1 MRIAV
6 PPTICMNFI
15 AFITALV
22 PRTSTF
28 RTMHPIT
35 FVLTVIYKAASV
47 VESRKAL
54 SGTTEFSP
62 TLVGIKRR
70 VFCAVAQISGTQIS
84 LPLLKTCG

>member
-62 TLVGIKRR
+62 VLGSLFRSN
-70 VFCAVAQISGTQIS
+70 VF
-84 LPLLKTCG
+84 